1 MRRRWFGRLTLL
13 AVMLASLIGAALFKT
28 IGAQGVDRLQ
38 SDIDT
43 LAPLMTG
50 TRLLL
55 IVGLFIAWPSLLSF
69 CQQRHWISTGT
80 KDQLLAK
87 RTRLALWLAA
97 LELVLGAEILNHLH
111 TLIDWLMA

>member
-1 MRRRWFGRLTLL
+1 MPRRWFGRLTLL
-13 AVMLASLIGAALFKT
+13 AVVLTSIIGVVLFNS
-28 IGAQGVDRLQ
+28 IDGQGIDRLQ

-87 RTRLALWLAA
+87 RARLVMWLIA
-97 LELVLGAEILNHLH
+97 LELVLGLEILNHLH